1 MTESQLKELITS
13 PWPFFGTS
21 SHGDVLARYVPY
33 GPVFRWSW
41 NQMIPMPVQG
51 SDLCWL
57 LHAAGE
63 EGHSIGDSEADRAVA
78 KAPRAKAPKK
88 QADS

>member
-1 MTESQLKELITS
+1 MTEAQLTKLITS
-13 PWPFFGTS
+13 PLPFFGVS
-21 SHGDVLARYVPY
+21 PHGDVLARYLPY

-51 SDLCWL
+51 SDLVWL

-63 EGHSIGDSEADRAVA
+63 EGHSIADTEPVKATRGKA
-78 KAPRAKAPKK
+78 K
-88 QADS
+88 SG

>member
-1 MTESQLKELITS
+1 MTEGQLINAITS
-13 PWPFFGTS
+13 PRPFFGVS
-21 SHGDVLARYVPY
+21 PHGDVLARYIPF

-63 EGHSIGDSEADRAVA
+63 EGHSITDTESAKTPKAD
-78 KAPRAKAPKK
+78 
-88 QADS
+88 

>member
-1 MTESQLKELITS
+1 MTESQLKERITS

-21 SHGDVLARYVPY
+21 PHGDVLARYVPY

-51 SDLCWL
+51 SDRCWL

-63 EGHSIGDSEADRAVA
+63 EGGSMGDAEADRVVG
-78 KAPRAKAPKK
+78 KASRVKAARK
-88 QADS
+88 

>member
-1 MTESQLKELITS
+1 MTESELKERITS

-21 SHGDVLARYVPY
+21 QHGDVLARYVPY
-33 GPVFRWSW
+33 GPVFRWRW

-63 EGHSIGDSEADRAVA
+63 EGHSIGDAKVDADLG
-78 KAPRAKAPKK
+78 KASKK
-88 QADS
+88 

>member
-1 MTESQLKELITS
+1 MTESQLTELITS
-13 PWPFFGTS
+13 HWPFFGVS
-21 SHGDVLARYVPY
+21 PQGDVLARYVPY

-51 SDLCWL
+51 SDLVWM

-63 EGHSIGDSEADRAVA
+63 EEHSISETE
-78 KAPRAKAPKK
+78 APRSAGGKAKP
-88 QADS
+88 D

>member
-1 MTESQLKELITS
+1 MTEQQLKDAFTS
-13 PWPFFGTS
+13 HWPFFGVS
-21 SHGDVLARYVPY
+21 PHGDVLARYVPY

-57 LHAAGE
+57 LQAASE
-63 EGHSIGDSEADRAVA
+63 EGHAMAESTPAPAVKKTRKPKDSAA
-78 KAPRAKAPKK
+78 
-88 QADS
+88 